1 MKISLIQIG
10 KTQDKSLIAFIKDYE
25 KRLSRFIE
33 FDTITLKEAK
43 LHKNA
48 PKDEYKKKEATE
60 IIQCLKDI
68 PYTILL
74 DENGKEYD
82 SISFANHTNKLL
94 EQHGHIGLLIGGA
107 YGFHESIY
115 ELGLPKL
122 ALSKMTYTHQWARL
136 ILVEQLYRAFTI
148 MKNIPYHH

>member
-33 FDTITLKEAK
+33 FETITLKEAK

-48 PKDEYKKKEATE
+48 PKDEYKKKEASE
-60 IIQCLKDI
+60 IIQHLKNI
-68 PYTILL
+68 PCTILL
-74 DENGKEYD
+74 DETGKEYD
-82 SISFANHTNKLL
+82 SISFANQTNKLL
-94 EQHGHIGLLIGGA
+94 EQNGHIGFLIGGA
-107 YGFHESIY
+107 YGFHQSIY
-115 ELGLPKL
+115 NLGLQKI
-122 ALSKMTYTHQWARL
+122 ALSKMTFTHQWSRL

-148 MKNIPYHH
+148 KMNIPYHH